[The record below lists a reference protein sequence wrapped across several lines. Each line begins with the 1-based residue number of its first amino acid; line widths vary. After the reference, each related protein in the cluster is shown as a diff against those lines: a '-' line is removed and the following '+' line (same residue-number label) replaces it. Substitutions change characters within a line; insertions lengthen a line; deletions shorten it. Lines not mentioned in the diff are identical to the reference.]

1 MESLL
6 TKYRP
11 TSFDEILGQ
20 DAVVRALSLFAA
32 EPYTT
37 AMLFHGESGIGKTAT
52 AHVLARHLGCNVDEG
67 ELGGF
72 TEIRSGEMRIDRV
85 ERVLELLRFRP
96 LFGNGWKVLI
106 CNEADRMGLPV
117 ETIWLDALEALPP
130 RTVVIFT
137 TNAVNKLSRRFRDRC
152 EVYHFTSD
160 TETLAP
166 RIRQLAQKIWAAEG
180 LAGEV
185 PGLNSLGMPTLGS
198 FDDMHAS
205 FRLALQ
211 QLTRFV
217 REAKDGGDL
226 AQVQEQLAADCLP
239 FAADSKQFAAE
250 CDHCG
255 HSQAVKP
262 GRKRQ
267 KCAACGKSFTLELV

>member
-85 ERVLELLRFRP
+85 ERVLELLR
-96 LFGNGWKVLI
+96 
-106 CNEADRMGLPV
+106 
-117 ETIWLDALEALPP
+117 LPP